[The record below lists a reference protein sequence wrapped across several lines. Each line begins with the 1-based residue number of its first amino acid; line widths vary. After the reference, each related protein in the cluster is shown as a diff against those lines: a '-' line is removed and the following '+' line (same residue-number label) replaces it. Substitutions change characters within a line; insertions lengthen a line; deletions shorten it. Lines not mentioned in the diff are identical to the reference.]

1 MSDGSRAQRLI
12 IELDAGRAQA
22 LSALSELYHATPE
35 RMAASWV
42 EYHIDRLQAG
52 QTPDSVPAGW
62 RADPGAG
69 NDRSEQV

>member
-1 MSDGSRAQRLI
+1 MSDGSRSQRLI
-12 IELDAGRAQA
+12 IELDAERVQA
-22 LSALSELYHATPE
+22 LRALSELYHATPE

-52 QTPDSVPAGW
+52 QTPDSVPSRW

-69 NDRSEQV
+69 NDRSTQV